1 MKLSINFPRL
11 KQHNKR
17 SSVGPQNKTAYASD
31 FSERASNTR
40 VSSFLSSSQGKR
52 PLSLDASA
60 CVGNDAKL
68 EFFDTYLNLPLIS
81 ERNRHEHLED
91 TPNVAYLGGIEK
103 IHMRPQP
110 FGIVRRKGPNTF
122 IDIHMY
128 SMGDTFAE
136 AFSKGVK
143 QYKEVTTLNLKAN
156 RLTDSGCAKILTEMC
171 AKKLKS
177 VTLSENKLGG
187 KSTEQLIKIVS
198 LNETKLRTLDL
209 ESVGMSERF
218 VSELCRVLADNKVLH
233 NLNLA
238 KNNLGLITCIAL
250 KELLRY
256 NSTLRHLDLHWNNIR
271 LDGAVQFF
279 EGLGQNDGLRVL
291 DLSWNSLGRDTSLE
305 CAKVLGHCFKLNS
318 TLQHLDLSYNFF
330 TLAECEVLAER
341 IKDNHNIIGLHMTG
355 NEGYVDPQGFIVPY
369 SASFSNSQE
378 GHFFNRILDKSKYSR
393 RHQQYNN
400 CWICEKWLEVK
411 FEWKASEGNSEPNY
425 VHLIIDKFL
434 PTPLKKQMQVQKV
447 ETSSVTRVVPP
458 GNVMFYFSNHMSA
471 FTAKS
476 WETRVLESPVPAAG
490 TLREVSVV
498 NFMAS
503 AGEVCNLKDLFDSRA
518 RVSFED
524 STRTGPEYEKI
535 PWTSAISIFRNY
547 VETTEESI
555 TECFEFDW
563 SNSKL
568 QTFIKDEGFRQ
579 QAKEMLRERYPPMLE
594 AFKTLSALSGNE
606 VFAIGSNAF
615 NDFLNQCKAFDG
627 MFSTSDL
634 GVNWNTANSNKT
646 QGGNSG
652 SGLCRFE
659 FLEII
664 VRIAQDRY
672 VRNKVCPNIIEAIV
686 RLFSEHLQVVLEK
699 YDTCDWR
706 NTMFMT
712 EEIDY
717 LLRAYRPLLENV
729 YKKYGAREI
738 VPGQELSMSLSEF
751 RRVCIEAKIVNSEF
765 TSREIDM
772 CFSKSMAI
780 QSDYLNSTRH
790 LEMNFYEFLEAI
802 SRAANELS
810 GENLKAKIESIMP
823 NLLSICSE
831 KFKQGFQYPNDETYF
846 HMMYRVKQ

>member
-279 EGLGQNDGLRVL
+279 EGLGQTDGLRVL

-594 AFKTLSALSGNE
+594 AFKTL
-606 VFAIGSNAF
+606 
-615 NDFLNQCKAFDG
+615 C
-627 MFSTSDL
+627 
-634 GVNWNTANSNKT
+634 
-646 QGGNSG
+646 
-652 SGLCRFE
+652 
-659 FLEII
+659 I
-664 VRIAQDRY
+664 VW
-672 VRNKVCPNIIEAIV
+672 E
-686 RLFSEHLQVVLEK
+686 
-699 YDTCDWR
+699 
-706 NTMFMT
+706 
-712 EEIDY
+712 
-717 LLRAYRPLLENV
+717 
-729 YKKYGAREI
+729 
-738 VPGQELSMSLSEF
+738 
-751 RRVCIEAKIVNSEF
+751 
-765 TSREIDM
+765 
-772 CFSKSMAI
+772 
-780 QSDYLNSTRH
+780 
-790 LEMNFYEFLEAI
+790 
-802 SRAANELS
+802 
-810 GENLKAKIESIMP
+810 
-823 NLLSICSE
+823 
-831 KFKQGFQYPNDETYF
+831 
-846 HMMYRVKQ
+846 